1 MADVTSLAH
10 VRLDRLLDDPAR
22 AQVGALNF
30 LVSLIQV
37 FLTVYIVHCALAG
50 KAD

>member
-1 MADVTSLAH
+1 MSHKMHYVKYGVLEG
-10 VRLDRLLDDPAR
+10 R
-22 AQVGALNF
+22 ALNF

-37 FLTVYIVHCALAG
+37 FLTVYIVHRALAG

>member
-1 MADVTSLAH
+1 MSHKIDYVEYGVL
-10 VRLDRLLDDPAR
+10 RG
-22 AQVGALNF
+22 GALNF

-37 FLTVYIVHCALAG
+37 FLTVYIVHRALAG